1 MEQKHKQEA
10 LDAFA
15 RLLDIMDELR
25 AKCPWDKKQTFET
38 LRNQTI
44 EEVYEL
50 ADAILENDTD
60 EMKKELGDVLLHVV
74 FYAKIGSEQDAFTI
88 TNVIDSLCEKL
99 IYRHPHVFGEES
111 LDNQQQVKERWEQLK
126 QKEKGRKKGVL
137 SGVPEF
143 LPAMIKASRMQSK
156 ARAVGFDWDNKEDV
170 WDKVSEELQEL
181 KVELFETHNKEDIE
195 AEFGDF
201 MFSII
206 NAARLYGIDPETA
219 LEKTNKKFRRRFN
232 YLESHTL
239 EKDID
244 LQKLTVEQMDV
255 YWNEA
260 KKMGL

>member
-126 QKEKGRKKGVL
+126 QKEKGQKKGVL
-137 SGVPEF
+137 SGVPES
-143 LPAMIKASRMQSK
+143 LPAMIK
-156 ARAVGFDWDNKEDV
+156 
-170 WDKVSEELQEL
+170 
-181 KVELFETHNKEDIE
+181 
-195 AEFGDF
+195 
-201 MFSII
+201 
-206 NAARLYGIDPETA
+206 
-219 LEKTNKKFRRRFN
+219 
-232 YLESHTL
+232 
-239 EKDID
+239 
-244 LQKLTVEQMDV
+244 
-255 YWNEA
+255 
-260 KKMGL
+260 